1 MLYFF
6 DLKQCS
12 SRCVPSIYP
21 RGEFPCCF
29 ACQSVASSPDSNEGC
44 HWEAEGINWPYKG
57 REHRRS
63 EEGHHMKR
71 LKHEAK
77 RNMLL
82 SWRILTGDQKNKQH
96 LAPISHKDIRLHL
109 ECSYLKKKKKSFR
122 QPLRMG
128 RKKSSLR
135 VSPGGYRR
143 LEKKI
148 PSISMN
154 QHFNPIQSVTCP
166 LVLVCLLCNCRLAL
180 FWWSSGQ
187 CLEPM
192 YAQLLSE
199 SKHRHW
205 LEQHGD
211 LRRR

>member
-1 MLYFF
+1 MLYSF

-12 SRCVPSIYP
+12 TSGVPSIYP
-21 RGEFPCCF
+21 RGELPCCF

-44 HWEAEGINWPYKG
+44 HWEAEGINWLYKG
-57 REHRRS
+57 RKHRRC
-63 EEGHHMKR
+63 EGGHHMKR

-77 RNMLL
+77 HNTLL

-96 LAPISHKDIRLHL
+96 MALG
-109 ECSYLKKKKKSFR
+109 CSFRLKKNKKKRFR

-135 VSPGGYRR
+135 VSPGGYQS
-143 LEKKI
+143 LKKKI

-154 QHFNPIQSVTCP
+154 QHLNPIQSVTCP